1 MCVCVCAC
9 ILVLWLHAVPDL
21 RIEGRLQAIHV
32 MLDKPQLELI
42 KGLVEMNLGETI
54 EEFEKPSTVIR
65 DPIAQVRVMFVY
77 VIPLLRYVLCLC
89 VCTVEPLYSGQGFF
103 YFWGPSCTLYPTS
116 RAQSC
121 PLPLPLAYG
130 R

>member
-1 MCVCVCAC
+1 M
-9 ILVLWLHAVPDL
+9 PDL

-65 DPIAQVRVMFVY
+65 DPIAQVGVMC
-77 VIPLLRYVLCLC
+77 I
-89 VCTVEPLYSGQGFF
+89 TV
-103 YFWGPSCTLYPTS
+103 
-116 RAQSC
+116 
-121 PLPLPLAYG
+121 
-130 R
+130 